1 MVRYLFALHAAN
13 AGAVDHDRRQA
24 PAHGCLGVKQLLMKH
39 VVLTAVRAAAV
50 AAVTAA
56 LVVDSVVVVANL
68 QRLHVARIVALAAEP
83 VLAAVGAR
91 ARARGA
97 RARPFE
103 RRQRVNQRAHLDV
116 GRIAGHVEFDQRQC
130 VKLRKNECTQ
140 NR

>member
-13 AGAVDHDRRQA
+13 ASAVNHDRRQA
-24 PAHGCLGVKQLLMKH
+24 PAHGCLGVEQLLMKH

-50 AAVTAA
+50 AAVTAT

-91 ARARGA
+91 ARPRP
-97 RARPFE
+97 RPFE